1 MNKKARSTVIETE
14 VKNTVIFDKQAEA
27 ELWTIVSVLEK
38 ISKNPLTKEQAQNF
52 IYCLLDEFFS
62 RSDDVAEL
70 EDRITEIKD
79 VLTLFLARMEDSVED
94 EQ

>member
-1 MNKKARSTVIETE
+1 MNRELRSNVIETE
-14 VKNTVIFDKQAEA
+14 EKNTVIFDEKAEA

-38 ISKNPLTKEQAQNF
+38 ISKNPLTKEQAQSF

-70 EDRITEIKD
+70 EDRITELAE
-79 VLTLFLARMEDSVED
+79 VLTAFVESVKGGVSD
-94 EQ
+94 E